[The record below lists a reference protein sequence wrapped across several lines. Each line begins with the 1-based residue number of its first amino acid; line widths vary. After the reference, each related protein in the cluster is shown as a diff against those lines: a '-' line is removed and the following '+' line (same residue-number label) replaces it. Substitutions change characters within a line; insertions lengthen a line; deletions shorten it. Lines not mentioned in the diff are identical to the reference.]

1 MNDEHKI
8 FELYLEMA
16 AEKEQPEMHE
26 YPNGAKRWMLKNGDF
41 HREDGPATER
51 ADGIKFWWLHNTL
64 YSTPEEWAEAL
75 LKQRNEPHD
84 AASIDAFLKQILK
97 KDVEQAL

>member
-26 YPNGAKRWMLKNGDF
+26 YPNGTRRWMLDNGVY
-41 HREDGPATER
+41 HREDGPAIES
-51 ADGIKFWWLHNTL
+51 ADGSKSWWLHDVL
-64 YSTPEEWAEAL
+64 YSNAEAWARAL
-75 LKQRNEPHD
+75 LNQRNEPHD
-84 AASIDAFLKQILK
+84 DAAIDAFLRQILK